1 MGKSTPAERE
11 LLLVRRALERE
22 EISLGRAAE
31 ILGLSRED
39 MREQARE
46 WFGRGVKQKN
56 TCPGRGG
63 S

>member
-46 WFGRGVKQKN
+46 WFGRGVK
-56 TCPGRGG
+56 
-63 S
+63 